1 MSESSSNNEINSKY
15 VKLFE
20 DLFEKYKY
28 NNELSG
34 SLTSDMKHLNVG
46 LLEDNNYVLDF
57 ITDNYLHCLEQI
69 NDHNSDY
76 FLYQK
81 TKIKK
86 KNGKYYKNKISKIG
100 NNTDLKKVLRL
111 VDKDASNKVFN
122 EIIQIFELLTIK
134 DENSVTV
141 FKEEYV
147 TYVKEKYTEHRNFS
161 KMIMVFDNINTI
173 LENKFVEENFTNA
186 IVTSESTDDKK
197 TSKNKNNKKNNK
209 QGKGED
215 FMKGI
220 ENTKIAELAK
230 TISQK
235 INSEDFP
242 LLSDPSKLL
251 SSLGNMSSD
260 NSDNGIQNLLK
271 FVVSEVEGAFK
282 DKNIN
287 EKDLIGEA
295 QNIMGQFQNMSGF
308 DPMSILKNDNIDM
321 NQFASIFSKL
331 AK

>member
-1 MSESSSNNEINSKY
+1 MSESSPYSEINIKY

-28 NNELSG
+28 NSELSG
-34 SLTSDMKHLNVG
+34 SLTSDMKHLNDG
-46 LLEDNNYVLDF
+46 LIEDNNYVVDF
-57 ITDNYLHCLEQI
+57 ITDNYLDCLEQI

-81 TKIKK
+81 TKIKR

-100 NNTDLKKVLRL
+100 NTTDLKKILRL
-111 VDKDASNKVFN
+111 VDKDTSNKVFN

-134 DENSVTV
+134 DENGIIT
-141 FKEEYV
+141 FKEEYI
-147 TYVKEKYTEHRNFS
+147 TYVKEKYTEHRYFS

-173 LENKFVEENFTNA
+173 LENKFVEEKFTNA
-186 IVTSESTDDKK
+186 VVTSESTNDKK
-197 TSKNKNNKKNNK
+197 SSNNKNNKKNNK

-235 INSEDFP
+235 INAEDFP

-260 NSDNGIQNLLK
+260 NGDNGIQNLLK

-321 NQFASIFSKL
+321 NQFANIFSKL

>member
-1 MSESSSNNEINSKY
+1 
-15 VKLFE
+15 
-20 DLFEKYKY
+20 
-28 NNELSG
+28 
-34 SLTSDMKHLNVG
+34 
-46 LLEDNNYVLDF
+46 
-57 ITDNYLHCLEQI
+57 
-69 NDHNSDY
+69 
-76 FLYQK
+76 
-81 TKIKK
+81 
-86 KNGKYYKNKISKIG
+86 
-100 NNTDLKKVLRL
+100 
-111 VDKDASNKVFN
+111 
-122 EIIQIFELLTIK
+122 
-134 DENSVTV
+134 
-141 FKEEYV
+141 
-147 TYVKEKYTEHRNFS
+147 
-161 KMIMVFDNINTI
+161 MIMVFDNVNTI

-186 IVTSESTDDKK
+186 TTPLELTTNNNK
-197 TSKNKNNKKNNK
+197 KNNKKNNK

-230 TISQK
+230 TISEK

-321 NQFASIFSKL
+321 SQFANIFSKL

>member
-1 MSESSSNNEINSKY
+1 MSESSSYTEINAKY

-34 SLTSDMKHLNVG
+34 SLTSDMKHLTDG
-46 LLEDNNYVLDF
+46 LAEDNNYVLDF

-86 KNGKYYKNKISKIG
+86 KNGKYYKNKISKVG
-100 NNTDLKKVLRL
+100 NNTDLKKVLRV
-111 VDKDASNKVFN
+111 VDKEAANKVFN

-134 DENSVTV
+134 DENGITT

-147 TYVKEKYTEHRNFS
+147 NYVKEKYTEHRNFS

-173 LENKFVEENFTNA
+173 LDNKFIEENFTNIA
-186 IVTSESTDDKK
+186 TPLELTTNK
-197 TSKNKNNKKNNK
+197 KNNKKNNK
-209 QGKGED
+209 QGKGQD

-230 TISQK
+230 TISEK
-235 INSEDFP
+235 INTEDFP

-260 NSDNGIQNLLK
+260 NGDNGIQNLLK

-321 NQFASIFSKL
+321 SQFANIFSKL

>member
-1 MSESSSNNEINSKY
+1 MSESSSYNEINAKY

-34 SLTSDMKHLNVG
+34 SLTSDMKHLTDG
-46 LLEDNNYVLDF
+46 LAEDNNYVLDF

-100 NNTDLKKVLRL
+100 NNTDLKKVLRV
-111 VDKDASNKVFN
+111 VDKESANKVFN

-134 DENSVTV
+134 DENGITN
-141 FKEEYV
+141 FKEDYV
-147 TYVKEKYTEHRNFS
+147 KYVKEKYTEHRNFS

-186 IVTSESTDDKK
+186 IASASTSTGNKS
-197 TSKNKNNKKNNK
+197 SKNNKKNNK
-209 QGKGED
+209 QNKGED

-235 INSEDFP
+235 INTEDFP

-260 NSDNGIQNLLK
+260 NGDNGIQNLLK

-308 DPMSILKNDNIDM
+308 DPMSILKNDNVDM
-321 NQFASIFSKL
+321 SQFANIFSKL